1 MIFNLLSSSL
11 LLAVLYGPIL
21 YAQTAPGCQSRALRS
36 VDEAIDLAGEGK
48 SEDAPRLLAQADRDC
63 GTSWLVLQKIGEAY
77 GLLGD
82 SVKKSVYLQRS
93 HQMHAGLTGASD
105 SVSLGS
111 QPSLTASSV
120 PPAKSFV
127 RAKYALVVGVGD
139 FASPKIPHLKFSA
152 KDAQDFA
159 NALTDSSTGRFFP
172 ENVTVLTNSAATARA
187 IRSSLAAIAAKALPD
202 DLVVL
207 YFSTHGSS
215 PAMDRSKVAAGYLVT
230 YDTEVNDLYATAFG
244 MDELARFI
252 GQKLRAE
259 RIVTFLDTCYSG
271 DTTLLMAE
279 SGGSKGLVDDS
290 LSDESIGRIAQGKGS
305 VVITSSTNRELSWE
319 SIEKQ
324 NSFFTLYLLNALR
337 SNKGLSDVR
346 QVYTE
351 LQRQLPSA
359 VREYTRAKG
368 LGENGHGASQDPAIY
383 PISNIPDIVIGTP
396 VK

>member
-1 MIFNLLSSSL
+1 MPTPLTSSL
-11 LLAVLYGPIL
+11 LSALLICPAV
-21 YAQTAPGCQSRALRS
+21 YAQMAPPCQSRALRQ
-36 VDEAIDLAGEGK
+36 VDEAIDLASEGK
-48 SEDAPRLLAQADRDC
+48 SDAAPNLLTQADREC

-93 HQMHAGLTGASD
+93 QQLHAGLSGLTNSTNSGTPLSVAAS
-105 SVSLGS
+105 
-111 QPSLTASSV
+111 
-120 PPAKSFV
+120 PAAPQRTFV

-159 NALTDSSTGRFFP
+159 NTLTDPNVGRFFP
-172 ENVTVLTNSAATARA
+172 DNVTVLTNSAATARA

-215 PAMDRSKVAAGYLVT
+215 PSMDRSKVAAGYLVT

-252 GQKLRAE
+252 GQKLRAD

-271 DTTLLMAE
+271 DTTRLMSE
-279 SGGSKGLVDDS
+279 SSGSKGLVDDS

-319 SIEKQ
+319 SNEKQ
-324 NSFFTLYLLNALR
+324 NSFFTLYLMDALR
-337 SNKGLSDVR
+337 ANQGRSDVR
-346 QVYTE
+346 QLFTD
-351 LQRQLPSA
+351 LQRKLPGA
-359 VREYTRAKG
+359 VRDYTKAKG
-368 LGENGHGASQDPAIY
+368 LGEGGKGASQDPAIY
-383 PISNIPDIVIGTP
+383 PVSDIPDIVIGTP